1 MFGFFLTA
9 IITLMHIYVFWR
21 ISSVPFVKRRVSL
34 KILIGAGVVL
44 WGIFYLSRA
53 LGHGSAG
60 FFAGTLEL
68 VGMDWMASLF
78 LVFVCLLAVD
88 VVTGFGF
95 LLRRRAP
102 FLRGWAVAAGGA
114 LSVIALVQ
122 GMRPPV
128 VKDYKISLSGLPDD
142 MEGVVIVAMSD
153 LHLGTL
159 LGGRWLE
166 ARIAQVEALRPDLVV
181 LLGDMF
187 EGHGGSESE
196 LVPIF
201 SRLSAPLGVWAVPGN
216 HESHGRQNTGGFLI
230 EEAGFQMLRNR
241 WIEVRPG
248 LVLAGVDDLTSGR
261 RSAQVNDPLS
271 KALEL
276 RPPGA
281 TILLSHTPWQADRA
295 AKAGVGL
302 MLSGHTHA
310 GQIWPFSYLV
320 KRRYPLF
327 AGRYEVDGMTV
338 IVCRGTG
345 TWGPRMRLWRPS
357 EILRVKISG
366 KRSRESDSQNG
377 SNLSLS
383 NIS

>member
-1 MFGFFLTA
+1 MFGFFLTS

-21 ISSVPFVKRRVSL
+21 ISSVPLVKRRVSR

-102 FLRGWAVAAGGA
+102 SLRGWALAAGGA
-114 LSVIALVQ
+114 LSLIALVQ

-128 VKDYKISLSGLPDD
+128 VKEYKVSLSGLPDD
-142 MEGVVIVAMSD
+142 MEDVVIVAMSD

-159 LGGRWLE
+159 LGERWLE
-166 ARIAQVEALRPDLVV
+166 ARIAQVEALRPDLVL

-201 SRLSAPLGVWAVPGN
+201 RRLSAPLGVWAVPGN
-216 HESHGRQNTGGFLI
+216 HESHGRQNTGAFLI

-248 LVLAGVDDLTSGR
+248 IILAGVDDLTSGR
-261 RSAQVNDPLS
+261 RSGQVNDPLS
-271 KALEL
+271 RALEN
-276 RPPGA
+276 RPAGA

-327 AGRYEVDGMTV
+327 GGRYEVDGMTV

-345 TWGPRMRLWRPS
+345 TWGPRMRLWRPG
-357 EILRVKISG
+357 EILRVKLTVKKSG
-366 KRSRESDSQNG
+366 HNPE
-377 SNLSLS
+377 
-383 NIS
+383 